1 MNGSLYLPALVSSFL
16 KWSTLSSRQLMWI
29 SEEVLLKKCLVHSF
43 LFLCTLGFHKWGLCS
58 EQEVR
63 QEMQETKV

>member
-1 MNGSLYLPALVSSFL
+1 M
-16 KWSTLSSRQLMWI
+16 
-29 SEEVLLKKCLVHSF
+29 KKCLVHSF
-43 LFLCTLGFHKWGLCS
+43 LFLWTLGFHKWGLCS